1 MRKIH
6 QLSNF
11 SHLRIGEQTN
21 QKSFSKAF
29 KDVETNQGKKNLT
42 NKFDFEMGCMQRDQ
56 IGRIF
61 AIRAN
66 LFCLGHIFK
75 SKNCPQLIYISN

>member
-29 KDVETNQGKKNLT
+29 KDVETNQGKKT
-42 NKFDFEMGCMQRDQ
+42 
-56 IGRIF
+56 
-61 AIRAN
+61 
-66 LFCLGHIFK
+66 
-75 SKNCPQLIYISN
+75 